1 MELVAKRFNELS
13 LDEYHELLKL
23 RCAVFLVEQQSPY
36 QEVDDADKEAIHRE
50 GDPNVEGGAY
60 KEAVGVERGCGM
72 GQRIMEE
79 AIRVAQQELDADVI
93 TIEAQAYAQGFYEKL
108 GFVRT
113 SDEFDDGGIMHVE
126 MKLTR

>member
-1 MELVAKRFNELS
+1 MPTRRPSTCTSATMRGRLPPMRGCGVTHPTASIGRVI
-13 LDEYHELLKL
+13 
-23 RCAVFLVEQQSPY
+23 A
-36 QEVDDADKEAIHRE
+36 
-50 GDPNVEGGAY
+50 
-60 KEAVGVERGCGM
+60 VERGCGM

-126 MKLTR
+126 MKLAR